1 MSFVNL
7 HVHSAQGSLLDS
19 ILTTEQIV
27 KYAVDN
33 NQPAI
38 TISDHGTMHSFVDQV
53 ELCNKYGIKP
63 IVACEIY
70 EVDDYLDKNDTK
82 EYKQPR
88 YHLLLI
94 VRTQQGLKNLFKIV
108 SEAATTGF
116 YMKPRISIPWI
127 KENNLGEGIIC
138 LTACQAGRISR
149 YLEDEKYDE
158 AESFLNLLK
167 EMNH

>member
-27 KYAVDN
+27 KYAVEN
-33 NQPAI
+33 NQPGVA
-38 TISDHGTMHSFVDQV
+38 ISDHGTMHSFVDQV
-53 ELCNKYGIKP
+53 ELCNKHAIKP

-127 KENNLGEGIIC
+127 PKENC
-138 LTACQAGRISR
+138 C
-149 YLEDEKYDE
+149 
-158 AESFLNLLK
+158 
-167 EMNH
+167 

>member
-1 MSFVNL
+1 MFVNL

-33 NQPAI
+33 KQPAI
-38 TISDHGTMHSFVDQV
+38 AISDHGTMHAFVDQV

-70 EVDDYLDKNDTK
+70 EVDDYLEKQDTK

-94 VRTQQGLKNLFKIV
+94 VKNQQGLKNLFKIV
-108 SEAATTGF
+108 S
-116 YMKPRISIPWI
+116 P
-127 KENNLGEGIIC
+127 C
-138 LTACQAGRISR
+138 
-149 YLEDEKYDE
+149 
-158 AESFLNLLK
+158 
-167 EMNH
+167 